1 MGATQQPDRE
11 FDRSAIFWICVLA
24 LFSAAMSFSL
34 RTGASGAIKAALFDP
49 VDAVHSGEMIA
60 SALGYSFLG
69 FALTLLALSP
79 VLDLVGAKR
88 VILLASACYI
98 VGPLLIIAAPHA
110 GSAEAVYRVLIFG
123 MVLCGVAWGATE
135 AAINPVTA
143 ALYPDDKTH
152 RLNVLHA
159 WWPAGIVCGGLW
171 SVVVFKQ
178 LHLDWQ
184 AAIALICVPGVV
196 FGAWALTKKFP
207 HTEST
212 ALGVP
217 FRSMLAEPFRHPSF
231 WIFPSIMF
239 LTASAELAP
248 GSWVDVALSQ
258 TVGMPGI
265 LVLVYVSAIMFTMR
279 HFAGALEHRIS
290 DMGLLCICT
299 VPAALGLYLLS
310 LASSPLTA
318 FIAATLWAVGV
329 CFMWPTMLA
338 AVARR
343 YPRGGPWSIG
353 IVGFAGAMAI
363 YFVLPELGKIYDRAK
378 LASAGGEK
386 AFAALQPGPELTRV
400 LAFAAERSFQT
411 VAVIPLVLFVVFGL
425 VWLVERRR
433 GGKLGNPH
441 RAPSTRPI
449 PQDSRA

>member
-1 MGATQQPDRE
+1 MGDPHTAADG
-11 FDRSAIFWICVLA
+11 FDRRAIFWICVLA
-24 LFSAAMSFSL
+24 LLSAAMSFSL

-49 VDAVHSGEMIA
+49 VDPLHSGEMIA
-60 SALGYSFLG
+60 TALGYSFLG
-69 FALTLLALSP
+69 FALTLLAISP
-79 VLDLVGAKR
+79 ILDILGAKR
-88 VILLASACYI
+88 VILLASLCFI
-98 VGPLLIIAAPHA
+98 VGPLLIIASPLA
-110 GSAEAVYRVLIFG
+110 GGPDAVYRLLTIG

-135 AAINPVTA
+135 ASINPVTA

-159 WWPAGIVCGGLW
+159 WWPAGIVFGGLW
-171 SVVVFKQ
+171 SVLVFEQ
-178 LHLDWQ
+178 FHLAWQ
-184 AAIALICVPGVV
+184 AAIGLICVPGVV
-196 FGAWALTKKFP
+196 FGLWALTQKFP
-207 HTEST
+207 PTEST
-212 ALGVP
+212 KLGVP
-217 FRSMLAEPFRHPSF
+217 FKSMLAQPLKHPSF

-279 HFAGALEHRIS
+279 HFAGALEQRIS
-290 DMGLLCICT
+290 DMGLLCLCT
-299 VPAALGLYLLS
+299 LPAAAGLYLLS

-318 FIAATLWAVGV
+318 LVAATLWAVGV

-343 YPRGGPWSIG
+343 YPHGGPWTIG

-378 LASAGGEK
+378 LERAGGEQ
-386 AFAALQPGPELTRV
+386 AFAALAPGPELSQV
-400 LAFAAERSFQT
+400 FAYAAEKSFQT
-411 VAVIPLVLFVVFGL
+411 VAIIPMVLFVIFGT
-425 VWLVERRR
+425 VWMVERGRKR
-433 GGKLGNPH
+433 KLGHHPD
-441 RAPSTRPI
+441 A
-449 PQDSRA
+449 